1 MPATDLPSPGLGTM
15 YNTDPEECAETIVR
29 AAEIGYRHVD
39 TAQKYEN
46 EAFVGDGIARAD
58 LPREDLFV
66 ATKIHEEN
74 LAYEDVHRTA
84 AESLDR
90 LGLEYVDLLY
100 VHWPAA
106 SSHEDRYDP
115 AETLRAFDELVEQ
128 GATRHVGV
136 ANFSV
141 DLLEEAHDH
150 LDVPIFAHQIEMHPL
165 LQQAELL
172 EYAREHDHHLVAYC
186 PLMQGAIGEVP
197 ELLEIAEKHDATPAQ
212 VSLAWLM
219 GKGAVPIPKATG
231 AHLAENYRAHDLDL
245 DPEDVERIDA
255 IDREERLIDPEK
267 GPWNW

>member
-1 MPATDLPSPGLGTM
+1 M
-15 YNTDPEECAETIVR
+15 YNTDPEECAATIVR
-29 AAEIGYRHVD
+29 AAELGYRHVD

-46 EAFVGDGIARAD
+46 EAFVGDGIARTD
-58 LPREDLFV
+58 VPREELFV

-74 LAYEDVHRTA
+74 LAYDDVHRTA

-90 LGLEYVDLLY
+90 LGLDSVDLLY

-106 SSHEDRYDP
+106 SAREDRYDP
-115 AETLRAFDELVEQ
+115 AETLPAFDELLEA

-141 DLLEEAHDH
+141 ELLDEAQTH
-150 LDVPIFAHQIEMHPL
+150 LDAPIFAHQIEMHPL
-165 LQQAELL
+165 LQQEELL
-172 EYAREHDHHLVAYC
+172 AYAREHDHHLVAYC
-186 PLMQGAIGEVP
+186 PLMQGAIAEVP
-197 ELLEIAEKHDATPAQ
+197 ELREIAEKHDATPAQ

-219 GKGAVPIPKATG
+219 DRGVVPIPKATG
-231 AHLAENYRAHDLDL
+231 EHLAENYRARDLNL
-245 DPEDVERIDA
+245 DSEDVDRIER